1 MPKLSQYTTV
11 DYSKIRNEWV
21 PLFTSDVDNYKV
33 RARDLAGNW
42 KGDDNIIISNTAQSV
57 RLHTQMIN
65 MQSIKFPAGNGGTRI
80 YAGGLLVENY
90 QGNDFVNIHSSSGVT
105 LPTTLPTA
113 IGSYTND
120 QVLPKKVIQS
130 ELNKKQDSLTFADP
144 MYVASGVVKQRIQ
157 MPLWVDNGVLAVHC
171 YEPITTIAG
180 TSSIQLRYSDPL
192 GLDSNNDLTLKL
204 GPGLMVHS
212 KYNGGVGIIASD
224 PLYLYDDSAGSSLM
238 LRLDGDTLSA
248 DGSALRVKTVGV
260 IKKDFSGINLCYD
273 ESFSRS
279 WSDNDSAY
287 KLSANVSEGLVY
299 HRDPTAKLFAKYT
312 NNENACAIGYKLEV
326 SDNTYTQTEV
336 QLNDVTQI
344 SEYGFIQ
351 EPGDSEPDAEDFI
364 TQRVNYLLNNRI
376 QPKTTLSPSGV
387 IAATLRHW
395 NVYKIINDG
404 NAIDLTSLVVQDGA
418 TAELWIVFGS
428 TVPSV
433 TWPADLVWDTSAA
446 PTFAA
451 NKLYCV
457 ALRNDGNR
465 TIGSVEYAI
474 TPPTTITGDTDGYPE
489 GVDTIPWIDTRVRN
503 IVDTY
508 VPNRVTL
515 TGTTITEY
523 FRNNTYYILNTNG
536 SAITM
541 AFTVQPG
548 ESCELWIDI
557 HSSIPS
563 ITWPSNLVWAT
574 GSAPQFTA
582 NTRNCIVI
590 RNDGSCTIANFAYK
604 YTI

>member
-33 RARDLAGNW
+33 RARDLAGDW
-42 KGDDNIIISNTAQSV
+42 KGDANIIIDNTAQYV

-80 YAGGLLVENY
+80 YSGGLLVENY

-113 IGSYTND
+113 IGSYSND

-144 MYVASGVVKQRIQ
+144 MYVASGVVYTRVKN
-157 MPLWVDNGVLAVHC
+157 PLSADREGIKLKYDYPLSA
-171 YEPITTIAG
+171 
-180 TSSIQLRYSDPL
+180 SDYN
-192 GLDSNNDLTLKL
+192 SLTL
-204 GPGLMVHS
+204 
-212 KYNGGVGIIASD
+212 
-224 PLYLYDDSAGSSLM
+224 LYDDPFHVHGDGRLLIKTDSGSGLYVHNSYGLSIKSVLPLM
-238 LRLDGDTLSA
+238 VREHLELSYSSGLKVYGGQLVAHTSGCIITEGGSGAIRLN
-248 DGSALRVKTVGV
+248 
-260 IKKDFSGINLCYD
+260 FD
-273 ESFSRS
+273 ESFYEYPDYTKSH
-279 WSDNDSAY
+279 AY

-376 QPKTTLSPSGV
+376 QPKTTLSPSGS
-387 IAATLRHW
+387 IATTLKHW
-395 NVYKIINDG
+395 NVYKILNDG

-433 TWPADLVWDTSAA
+433 TWPSDLVWDTSAA
-446 PTFAA
+446 PTFVA

-474 TPPTTITGDTDGYPE
+474 TPPTTITGDTDGYPSDI
-489 GVDTIPWIDTRVRN
+489 DTIPWIDTRVRN

-541 AFTVQPG
+541 SFAVQPG

>member
-33 RARDLAGNW
+33 RARDLAGDW
-42 KGDDNIIISNTAQSV
+42 KGDANIIIDNTAQYV

-80 YAGGLLVENY
+80 YSGGLLVENY

-113 IGSYTND
+113 IGSYSND

-130 ELNKKQDSLTFADP
+130 ELNKKQNSLTFADP
-144 MYVASGVVKQRIQ
+144 MYVESGVVYTRVKN
-157 MPLWVDNGVLAVHC
+157 PLFADHEGIKLKYAYPLSAYDN
-171 YEPITTIAG
+171 
-180 TSSIQLRYSDPL
+180 SS
-192 GLDSNNDLTLKL
+192 LTLLYEEPLSVSNGKL
-204 GPGLMVHS
+204 KVNLGQEFFIGDGGLIHINPNPPLSLNMRSHLALDYGKGLTLENSWRLIVHS
-212 KYNGGVGIIASD
+212 TGSIKTNSGGA
-224 PLYLYDDSAGSSLM
+224 LYLD
-238 LRLDGDTLSA
+238 
-248 DGSALRVKTVGV
+248 
-260 IKKDFSGINLCYD
+260 YD
-273 ESFSRS
+273 ESFYSS
-279 WSDNDSAY
+279 PNNSY

-299 HRDPTAKLFAKYT
+299 HRNPTAKLFAHYT
-312 NNENACAIGYKLEV
+312 DNENACAIGYKLEV
-326 SDNTYTQTEV
+326 SDNTYTQTKV

-344 SEYGFIQ
+344 AEYGFIQ

-364 TQRVNYLLNNRI
+364 TQRINYILANRI
-376 QPKTTLSPSGV
+376 QPKTTLSPSGS
-387 IAATLRHW
+387 IATTLKHW
-395 NVYKIINDG
+395 NVYKILNDG

-433 TWPADLVWDTSAA
+433 TWPSDLVWDTSAA

-474 TPPTTITGDTDGYPE
+474 TPPTAITGDTDGYPSDI
-489 GVDTIPWIDTRVRN
+489 DTIPWIDTRVRN
-503 IVDTY
+503 VIDTY
-508 VPNRVTL
+508 TPNRVTL

-523 FRNNTYYILNTNG
+523 FRNNTYYILDTTG

-541 AFTVQPG
+541 SFTAQPG
-548 ESCELWIDI
+548 ESYELWIDI

>member
-1 MPKLSQYTTV
+1 MPKLSQYTTL
-11 DYSKIRNEWV
+11 DYSKIKNEWV

-42 KGDDNIIISNTAQSV
+42 KGDDNIVIDNTAQSI
-57 RLHTQMIN
+57 RLHKEMIN
-65 MQSIKFPAGNGGTRI
+65 MYSIKFPAGNGGTRI
-80 YAGGLLVENY
+80 YSGGLLVENY
-90 QGNDFVNIHSSSGVT
+90 QGNDFVSIHSYTGVT
-105 LPTTLPTA
+105 LPTTLPSA
-113 IGSYTND
+113 IGSYTAD
-120 QVLPKKVIQS
+120 QVLPKKVIQT
-130 ELNKKQDSLTFADP
+130 ELNKKQNSLTFADP
-144 MYVASGVVKQRIQ
+144 LYEVSGVVQVKVKD
-157 MPLWVDNGVLAVHC
+157 PLSVNHEGIKLTC
-171 YEPITTIAG
+171 NYPLYTYSGSGLT
-180 TSSIQLRYSDPL
+180 LRYAQPL
-192 GLDSNNDLTLKL
+192 VLDSNNDLAIKL

-212 KYNGGVGIIASD
+212 KYDDGVGLAVDD
-224 PLYLYDDSAGSSLM
+224 PLYLYSNSAGSSLM
-238 LRLDGDTLSA
+238 LRT
-248 DGSALRVKTVGV
+248 DGSTLAVNQSALGVKTAGV
-260 IKKDFSGINLCYD
+260 IRKVDATGIDLCYD
-273 ESFSRS
+273 ESFTSS
-279 WSDNDSAY
+279 WSDSNSAY

-299 HRDPTAKLFAKYT
+299 HRNPTAKLFAHYT
-312 NNENACAIGYKLEV
+312 DNENACAIGYKLEV
-326 SDNTYTQTEV
+326 SDNTYTQTKV

-344 SEYGFIQ
+344 AEYGFIQ

-364 TQRVNYLLNNRI
+364 TQRINYILANRI
-376 QPKTTLSPSGV
+376 QPKTTLSPSGS
-387 IAATLRHW
+387 IATTLKHW
-395 NVYKIINDG
+395 NVYKILNDG

-433 TWPADLVWDTSAA
+433 TWPSDIIWDTSTA
-446 PTFAA
+446 PTFAS

-474 TPPTTITGDTDGYPE
+474 TPPTTITGDTDGYP
-489 GVDTIPWIDTRVRN
+489 GDIDTIPWIDTRVRN
-503 IVDTY
+503 VIDTY
-508 VPNRVTL
+508 TPNRVTL

-523 FRNNTYYILNTNG
+523 FRNNTYYILDTTG

-541 AFTVQPG
+541 SFTAQPG

-574 GSAPQFTA
+574 GSVPQFTA

>member
-1 MPKLSQYTTV
+1 MPKLSQYTTL
-11 DYSKIRNEWV
+11 DYSKIKNEWV

-42 KGDDNIIISNTAQSV
+42 KGDDNIIIDNTAQSI
-57 RLHTQMIN
+57 RLHKEMIN
-65 MQSIKFPAGNGGTRI
+65 MYSIKFPAGNGGTKI
-80 YAGGLLVENY
+80 YSGGLLVENY
-90 QGNDFVNIHSSSGVT
+90 QGNDFVSIHSYTGVT
-105 LPTTLPTA
+105 LPTTLPSA
-113 IGSYTND
+113 IGSYTAD
-120 QVLPKKVIQS
+120 QVLPKKVIQT
-130 ELNKKQDSLTFADP
+130 ELNKKQNSLTFADP
-144 MYVASGVVKQRIQ
+144 LYVGSGVVSARVKS
-157 MPLWVDNGVLAVHC
+157 PLDVNHEGIRLKYIYPLDT
-171 YEPITTIAG
+171 YENSA
-180 TSSIQLRYSDPL
+180 
-192 GLDSNNDLTLKL
+192 LTLEYAHPLYTHKDKGLSVKL
-204 GPGLMVHS
+204 GDGLYSH
-212 KYNGGVGIIASD
+212 ID
-224 PLYLYDDSAGSSLM
+224 
-238 LRLDGDTLSA
+238 
-248 DGSALRVKTVGV
+248 
-260 IKKDFSGINLCYD
+260 SGISVRCALPLVAEGDSISLNCGSGLLIRGSELEVRVARSVRTLGGAITINYD
-273 ESFSRS
+273 ESLYEYPDPTVAHS
-279 WSDNDSAY
+279 Y
-287 KLSANVSEGLVY
+287 KLSANMAEGLVY
-299 HRDPTAKLFAKYT
+299 HRNPTAKLFAHYT
-312 NNENACAIGYKLEV
+312 DNENACAIGYKLEV
-326 SDNTYTQTEV
+326 SDNTYTQTKV

-344 SEYGFIQ
+344 AEYGFIQ

-364 TQRVNYLLNNRI
+364 TQRINYILANRI
-376 QPKTTLSPSGV
+376 QPKTTLSPSGS
-387 IAATLRHW
+387 IATTLKHW
-395 NVYKIINDG
+395 NVYKILNDG

-433 TWPADLVWDTSAA
+433 TWPSDLVWDTSAA

-474 TPPTTITGDTDGYPE
+474 TPPTTITGDTDGYP
-489 GVDTIPWIDTRVRN
+489 GDIDTIPWIDTRVRN
-503 IVDTY
+503 VIDTY
-508 VPNRVTL
+508 TPNRVTL

-523 FRNNTYYILNTNG
+523 FRNNTYYILDTTG

-541 AFTVQPG
+541 SFTAQPG

-574 GSAPQFTA
+574 GSVPQFTA

>member
-1 MPKLSQYTTV
+1 MPKLSQYTTL
-11 DYSKIRNEWV
+11 DYSKIKNEWV

-42 KGDDNIIISNTAQSV
+42 KGDDNIVIDNTAQSI
-57 RLHTQMIN
+57 RLHKEMIN
-65 MQSIKFPAGNGGTRI
+65 MYSIKFPAGNGGTRI
-80 YAGGLLVENY
+80 YSGGLLVENY
-90 QGNDFVNIHSSSGVT
+90 QGNDFVSVHSSTGVT
-105 LPTTLPTA
+105 LPTTLPSA
-113 IGSYTND
+113 IGSYTAD
-120 QVLPKKVIQS
+120 QVLPKKVIQT
-130 ELNKKQDSLTFADP
+130 ELNKKQNSLTFADP
-144 MYVASGVVKQRIQ
+144 LYTESGVVYARVKS
-157 MPLWVDNGVLAVHC
+157 PLDVNHEGIKLK
-171 YEPITTIAG
+171 YM
-180 TSSIQLRYSDPL
+180 YPL
-192 GLDSNNDLTLKL
+192 DAYDHSALTLEYAHPLYTHKDKGLSVKL
-204 GPGLMVHS
+204 GDGLYSH
-212 KYNGGVGIIASD
+212 ID
-224 PLYLYDDSAGSSLM
+224 
-238 LRLDGDTLSA
+238 
-248 DGSALRVKTVGV
+248 
-260 IKKDFSGINLCYD
+260 SGISVRCALPLVAEGDSISLNCGSGLLIRGSELEVRVARSVRTLGGAITINYD
-273 ESFSRS
+273 ESLCEYPDPTVAHS
-279 WSDNDSAY
+279 Y
-287 KLSANVSEGLVY
+287 KLSANMAEGLVY
-299 HRDPTAKLFAKYT
+299 HRNPTAKLFAHYT
-312 NNENACAIGYKLEV
+312 DNENACAIGYKLEV
-326 SDNTYTQTEV
+326 SDNTYTQTKV

-344 SEYGFIQ
+344 AEYGFIQ
-351 EPGDSEPDAEDFI
+351 EPGDSEPNAEDFI
-364 TQRVNYLLNNRI
+364 TQRINYILANRI
-376 QPKTTLSPSGV
+376 QPKTTLSPSGS
-387 IAATLRHW
+387 IATTLKHW
-395 NVYKIINDG
+395 NVYKILNDG

-433 TWPADLVWDTSAA
+433 TWPSDLVWDTSTA
-446 PTFAA
+446 PTFVA

-489 GVDTIPWIDTRVRN
+489 DIDTIPWIDTRVRN
-503 IVDTY
+503 VIDTY
-508 VPNRVTL
+508 TPNRVTL

-523 FRNNTYYILNTNG
+523 FRNNTYYILDTTG

-541 AFTVQPG
+541 SFTAQPG

>member
-1 MPKLSQYTTV
+1 MPKLSQYTTL
-11 DYSKIRNEWV
+11 DYSKIKNEWV

-42 KGDDNIIISNTAQSV
+42 KGDDNIVIDNTAQSI
-57 RLHTQMIN
+57 RLHKEMIN
-65 MQSIKFPAGNGGTRI
+65 MYSIKFPAGNGGTRI
-80 YAGGLLVENY
+80 YSGGLLVENY
-90 QGNDFVNIHSSSGVT
+90 QGNDFVSVHSTTGVT
-105 LPTTLPTA
+105 LPTTLPSA
-113 IGSYTND
+113 IGSYTAD
-120 QVLPKKVIQS
+120 QVLPKKVIQT
-130 ELNKKQDSLTFADP
+130 ELNKKQNSLTFADP
-144 MYVASGVVKQRIQ
+144 LYVGSGVVYTK
-157 MPLWVDNGVLAVHC
+157 VK
-171 YEPITTIAG
+171 
-180 TSSIQLRYSDPL
+180 DPL
-192 GLDSNNDLTLKL
+192 FADHEGIKLKYMYPLDAYDHSALTLEYAHPLYAHKDKGLSVKL
-204 GPGLMVHS
+204 GDGLYSH
-212 KYNGGVGIIASD
+212 ID
-224 PLYLYDDSAGSSLM
+224 
-238 LRLDGDTLSA
+238 
-248 DGSALRVKTVGV
+248 
-260 IKKDFSGINLCYD
+260 SGISVRCALPLVAEGDSISLNCGSGLLIRGSELEVRVARSVRTLGGAITINYD
-273 ESFSRS
+273 ESLCEYPDPTVAHS
-279 WSDNDSAY
+279 Y

-299 HRDPTAKLFAKYT
+299 HRNPTAKLFAHYT
-312 NNENACAIGYKLEV
+312 DNENACAIGYKLEV
-326 SDNTYTQTEV
+326 SDNTYTQTKV

-364 TQRVNYLLNNRI
+364 TQRINYILANRI
-376 QPKTTLSPSGV
+376 QPKTTLSPSGS
-387 IAATLRHW
+387 IATTLKHW
-395 NVYKIINDG
+395 NVYKILNDG

-433 TWPADLVWDTSAA
+433 TWPSDLVWDTSTA
-446 PTFAA
+446 PTFVA

-474 TPPTTITGDTDGYPE
+474 TPPTTITGDTDGYP
-489 GVDTIPWIDTRVRN
+489 GDIDTIPWIDTRVRN
-503 IVDTY
+503 VIDTY
-508 VPNRVTL
+508 TPNRVTL

-523 FRNNTYYILNTNG
+523 FRNNTYYILDTTG

-541 AFTVQPG
+541 SFTAQPG

-574 GSAPQFTA
+574 GSVPQFTA

>member
-1 MPKLSQYTTV
+1 MAKLSQYTTV

-33 RARDLAGNW
+33 RARDLAGDW
-42 KGDDNIIISNTAQSV
+42 KGDANIIIDNTAQYV

-80 YAGGLLVENY
+80 YSGGLLVENY

-113 IGSYTND
+113 IGSYSND

-144 MYVASGVVKQRIQ
+144 MYVASGVVYTRVQD
-157 MPLWVDNGVLAVHC
+157 PLRVDSEGINLAC
-171 YEPITTIAG
+171 NYPLYTYSGSGLT
-180 TSSIQLRYSDPL
+180 LRYAQPL
-192 GLDSNNDLTLKL
+192 GIDSNNDLTLKL
-204 GPGLMVHS
+204 GPGL
-212 KYNGGVGIIASD
+212 NIQGDGEVGLVVSN
-224 PLYLYDDSAGSSLM
+224 PLYLYHDSAGASLM
-238 LRLDGDTLSA
+238 LRLDGNTLSA

-260 IKKDFSGINLCYD
+260 IKKDDGIDLCYD

-279 WSDNDSAY
+279 WSDSDSSY

-387 IAATLRHW
+387 IATTLRHW

-433 TWPADLVWDTSAA
+433 TWPSDLVWDTSAA

-489 GVDTIPWIDTRVRN
+489 GVDTVPWIDTRVRN

-541 AFTVQPG
+541 SFAVQPG

-563 ITWPSNLVWAT
+563 VTWPSTLVWST
-574 GSAPQFTA
+574 GSVPQFTA

>member
-42 KGDDNIIISNTAQSV
+42 KGDDNIIIDNTAQSV

-80 YAGGLLVENY
+80 YSGGLLVENY
-90 QGNDFVNIHSSSGVT
+90 QGNDFVSIHSYTGVT
-105 LPTTLPTA
+105 LPTTLPSA
-113 IGSYTND
+113 IGSYTAD
-120 QVLPKKVIQS
+120 QVLPKKVIQT
-130 ELNKKQDSLTFADP
+130 ELNKKQNSLTFADP
-144 MYVASGVVKQRIQ
+144 LYVGSGVVSAKVKS
-157 MPLWVDNGVLAVHC
+157 PLFVHS
-171 YEPITTIAG
+171 AG
-180 TSSIQLRYSDPL
+180 IRLDYSYPLSANEDRGLILQYTDPL
-192 GLDSNNDLTLKL
+192 FLASDTTLSVKL
-204 GPGLMVHS
+204 GSGLNVDSSGRIGIVVDAHS
-212 KYNGGVGIIASD
+212 
-224 PLYLYDDSAGSSLM
+224 PLYLNGDYSGAQLSL
-238 LRLDGDTLSA
+238 RTDGNALDVHHSILI
-248 DGSALRVKTVGV
+248 VKTAGV
-260 IKKDFSGINLCYD
+260 IKKDYSGINLCYD
-273 ESFSRS
+273 ESFTES
-279 WSDNDSAY
+279 WSHNDSSY

-299 HRDPTAKLFAKYT
+299 HRNPTAKLFAHYT
-312 NNENACAIGYKLEV
+312 DNENACAIGYKLEV

-344 SEYGFIQ
+344 AEYGFIQ

-364 TQRVNYLLNNRI
+364 TQRINYILANRI
-376 QPKTTLSPSGV
+376 QPKTTLSPSGS
-387 IAATLRHW
+387 IATTLKHW
-395 NVYKIINDG
+395 NVYKILNDG

-433 TWPADLVWDTSAA
+433 TWPTDLVWDTSAA

-563 ITWPSNLVWAT
+563 VTWPSTLVWST

>member
-1 MPKLSQYTTV
+1 MPKLSQYTTL
-11 DYSKIRNEWV
+11 DYSKIKNEWV

-42 KGDDNIIISNTAQSV
+42 NGDDNIVIDNTAQSV

-80 YAGGLLVENY
+80 YSGGLLVENY

-113 IGSYTND
+113 IGSYSND

-144 MYVASGVVKQRIQ
+144 MYVSSGVVKQRIQ
-157 MPLWVDNGVLAVHC
+157 SPLWVDNGVLAVHC
-171 YEPITTIAG
+171 YEPITTKAG
-180 TSSIQLRYSDPL
+180 TSSIQLKYSNPL

-204 GPGLMVHS
+204 GPGLS
-212 KYNGGVGIIASD
+212 IQGEGEVGLVVSD
-224 PLYLYDDSAGSSLM
+224 PLYLHPVSSGSYLE
-238 LRLDGDTLSA
+238 LLHDRTLSVSNSRL
-248 DGSALRVKTVGV
+248 GVKTIGV
-260 IKKDFSGINLCYD
+260 IKRGSSGIDLCYD
-273 ESFSRS
+273 ESFSQS
-279 WSDNDSAY
+279 WSDSDSSY

-299 HRDPTAKLFAKYT
+299 HRNPTAKLFAHYT
-312 NNENACAIGYKLEV
+312 DNENACAIGYKLEV
-326 SDNTYTQTEV
+326 SDNTYTQTKV

-344 SEYGFIQ
+344 AEYGFIQ

-364 TQRVNYLLNNRI
+364 TQRINYILANRI
-376 QPKTTLSPSGV
+376 QPKTTLAPSGS
-387 IAATLRHW
+387 IATTLKHW
-395 NVYKIINDG
+395 NVYKILNDG
-404 NAIDLTSLVVQDGA
+404 NAIDLTSVVVQDGA

-433 TWPADLVWDTSAA
+433 TWSSDLVWDTSAA
-446 PTFAA
+446 PTFTA

-489 GVDTIPWIDTRVRN
+489 GVDTVPWIDTRVRN

-508 VPNRVTL
+508 TPNRVTL

-563 ITWPSNLVWAT
+563 VTWPSNLVWAT

>member
-1 MPKLSQYTTV
+1 MPKLSQYTTL
-11 DYSKIRNEWV
+11 DYSKIKNEWV

-42 KGDDNIIISNTAQSV
+42 KGDDNIIIDNTAQSI
-57 RLHTQMIN
+57 RLHKEMIN
-65 MQSIKFPAGNGGTRI
+65 MYSIKFPAGNGGTKI
-80 YAGGLLVENY
+80 YSGGLLVENY
-90 QGNDFVNIHSSSGVT
+90 QGNDFVSIHSYTGVT
-105 LPTTLPTA
+105 LPTTLPSA
-113 IGSYTND
+113 IGSYTAD
-120 QVLPKKVIQS
+120 QVLPKKVIQT
-130 ELNKKQDSLTFADP
+130 ELNKKQNSLTFADP
-144 MYVASGVVKQRIQ
+144 LYVGSGVVSARVKS
-157 MPLWVDNGVLAVHC
+157 PLDVNHEGIRLKYIYPLDT
-171 YEPITTIAG
+171 YENSA
-180 TSSIQLRYSDPL
+180 
-192 GLDSNNDLTLKL
+192 LTLEYAHPLYTHKDKGLSVKL
-204 GPGLMVHS
+204 GDGLYSH
-212 KYNGGVGIIASD
+212 ID
-224 PLYLYDDSAGSSLM
+224 
-238 LRLDGDTLSA
+238 
-248 DGSALRVKTVGV
+248 
-260 IKKDFSGINLCYD
+260 SGISVRCALPLVAEGDSISLNCGSGLLIRGSELEVRVARSVRTLGGAITINYD
-273 ESFSRS
+273 ESLYEYPDPTVAHS
-279 WSDNDSAY
+279 Y
-287 KLSANVSEGLVY
+287 KLSANMAEGLVY
-299 HRDPTAKLFAKYT
+299 HRNPTAKLFAHYT
-312 NNENACAIGYKLEV
+312 DNENACAIGYKLEV
-326 SDNTYTQTEV
+326 SDNTYTQTKV

-344 SEYGFIQ
+344 AEYGFIQ

-364 TQRVNYLLNNRI
+364 TQRINYILANRI
-376 QPKTTLSPSGV
+376 QPKTTLSPSGS
-387 IAATLRHW
+387 IATTLKHW
-395 NVYKIINDG
+395 NVYKILNDG

-433 TWPADLVWDTSAA
+433 TWPSDLVWDTSTA
-446 PTFAA
+446 PTFVA

-474 TPPTTITGDTDGYPE
+474 TPPTTITGDTDGYP
-489 GVDTIPWIDTRVRN
+489 GDIDTIPWIDTRVRN
-503 IVDTY
+503 VIDTY
-508 VPNRVTL
+508 TPNRVTL

-523 FRNNTYYILNTNG
+523 FRNNTYYILDTTG

-541 AFTVQPG
+541 SFTAQPG

-574 GSAPQFTA
+574 GSVPQFTA

>member
-1 MPKLSQYTTV
+1 MPKLSQYTTL
-11 DYSKIRNEWV
+11 DYSKIKNEWV

-42 KGDDNIIISNTAQSV
+42 KGDDNIIIDNTAQSI
-57 RLHTQMIN
+57 RLHKEMIN
-65 MQSIKFPAGNGGTRI
+65 MYSIKFPAGNGGTRI
-80 YAGGLLVENY
+80 YSGGLLVENY
-90 QGNDFVNIHSSSGVT
+90 QGNDFVSVHSYTGVT
-105 LPTTLPTA
+105 LPTTLPSA
-113 IGSYTND
+113 IGSYTAD
-120 QVLPKKVIQS
+120 QVLPKKVIQT
-130 ELNKKQDSLTFADP
+130 ELNKKQNSLTFADP
-144 MYVASGVVKQRIQ
+144 LYVESGVVSQRIQ
-157 MPLWVDNGVLAVHC
+157 RPLWVDDGVLAVHC
-171 YEPITTIAG
+171 FNPITTIAG
-180 TSSIQLRYSDPL
+180 TSSIQLKYSDPL
-192 GLDSNNDLTLKL
+192 GLDENENLAVKL

-212 KYNGGVGIIASD
+212 KYNGGVGVTVSD
-224 PLYLYDDSAGSSLM
+224 PLYTYDDSAGASIM
-238 LRLDGDTLSA
+238 LRYDSTLAASS
-248 DGSALRVKTVGV
+248 GGGLGVNVKGV
-260 IKKDFSGINLCYD
+260 IKKVEGIDLCYD
-273 ESFSRS
+273 ESFTSS
-279 WSDNDSAY
+279 WSNSDNAY

-299 HRDPTAKLFAKYT
+299 HRNPTAKLFAHYT
-312 NNENACAIGYKLEV
+312 DNENACAIGYKLEV
-326 SDNTYTQTEV
+326 SDNTYTQTKV

-344 SEYGFIQ
+344 AEYGFIQ
-351 EPGDSEPDAEDFI
+351 EPGDAEPDAEDFI
-364 TQRVNYLLNNRI
+364 TQRINYILANRI
-376 QPKTTLSPSGV
+376 QPKTTLSPSGS
-387 IAATLRHW
+387 IATTLKHW
-395 NVYKIINDG
+395 NVYKILNDG

-433 TWPADLVWDTSAA
+433 TWPSDLVWDTSAA
-446 PTFAA
+446 PTFVA

-489 GVDTIPWIDTRVRN
+489 DIDTIPWIDTRVRN
-503 IVDTY
+503 VIDTY
-508 VPNRVTL
+508 TPNRVTL

-523 FRNNTYYILNTNG
+523 FRNNTYYILDTTG

-541 AFTVQPG
+541 SFTAQPG

-563 ITWPSNLVWAT
+563 ITWPSDLVWAT
-574 GSAPQFTA
+574 GSVPQFTA

>member
-1 MPKLSQYTTV
+1 MPKLSQYTTL
-11 DYSKIRNEWV
+11 DYSKIKNEWV

-42 KGDDNIIISNTAQSV
+42 KGDDNIVIDNTAQSI
-57 RLHTQMIN
+57 RLHKEMIN
-65 MQSIKFPAGNGGTRI
+65 MYSIKFPAGNGGTRI
-80 YAGGLLVENY
+80 YSGGLLVENY
-90 QGNDFVNIHSSSGVT
+90 QGNDFVSIHSYTGVT
-105 LPTTLPTA
+105 LPTTLPSA
-113 IGSYTND
+113 IGSYTAD
-120 QVLPKKVIQS
+120 QVLPKKVIQT
-130 ELNKKQDSLTFADP
+130 ELNKKQDSLTFSSP
-144 MYVASGVVKQRIQ
+144 ITNNSGTVGLELQ
-157 MPLWVDNGVLAVHC
+157 MPLWVDDGKLAVHC
-171 YEPITTIAG
+171 YEPITTHAG
-180 TSSIQLRYSDPL
+180 TSSISLKYANPLTVHSGKLSLKYSIYQGL
-192 GLDSNNDLTLKL
+192 GLNHKGELSVRCHAPLYAGGHLFLGYGNGLGLGSSNNLVVK
-204 GPGLMVHS
+204 
-212 KYNGGVGIIASD
+212 ASD
-224 PLYLYDDSAGSSLM
+224 PLRFNSSGSLYLS
-238 LRLDGDTLSA
+238 T
-248 DGSALRVKTVGV
+248 
-260 IKKDFSGINLCYD
+260 D
-273 ESFSRS
+273 ESFTISGHS
-279 WSDNDSAY
+279 
-287 KLSANVSEGLVY
+287 LSANVSEGLVY
-299 HRDPTAKLFAKYT
+299 HRNPTAKLFAHYT
-312 NNENACAIGYKLEV
+312 DNENACAIGYKLEV
-326 SDNTYTQTEV
+326 SDNTYTQTKV

-344 SEYGFIQ
+344 AEYGFIQ

-364 TQRVNYLLNNRI
+364 TQRINYILANRI
-376 QPKTTLSPSGV
+376 QPKTTLSPSGS
-387 IAATLRHW
+387 IATTLKHW
-395 NVYKIINDG
+395 NVYKILNDG

-433 TWPADLVWDTSAA
+433 TWPSDLVWDTSAA

-489 GVDTIPWIDTRVRN
+489 DIDTIPWIDTRVRN
-503 IVDTY
+503 VIDTY
-508 VPNRVTL
+508 TPNRVTL

-523 FRNNTYYILNTNG
+523 FRNNTYYILDTTG

-541 AFTVQPG
+541 SFTVQPG